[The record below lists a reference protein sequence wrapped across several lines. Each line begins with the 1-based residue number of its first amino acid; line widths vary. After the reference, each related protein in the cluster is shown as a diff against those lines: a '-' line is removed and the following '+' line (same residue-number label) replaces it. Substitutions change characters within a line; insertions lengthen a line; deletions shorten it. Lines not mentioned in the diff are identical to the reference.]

1 MAPKKAKGT
10 RRAFSD
16 EFKEKAAKRVV
27 EGGETQAAVA
37 ESLGVHASVVSNWVA
52 SARRKADYQARAVKR
67 IANRKAKAAGAAPL
81 AAAPGKAPSVFVGEG
96 GRGAPSFEAIAVEL
110 AALEAR
116 KAVLKKQLLEL
127 LAGSP

>member
-1 MAPKKAKGT
+1 MAPKKTKGT
-10 RRAFSD
+10 RRAFGD

-52 SARRKADYQARAVKR
+52 SARRKADYRARAVKR

-81 AAAPGKAPSVFVGEG
+81 AAAPGKASGPVSL
-96 GRGAPSFEAIAVEL
+96 EAIAVEL